1 MAPQSQRIGDR
12 LRQNLPQSLLF
23 GVLAY
28 LVGYV
33 VTVAFVLVD
42 GVDFGGDAGWV
53 KVAGWVFY
61 AAHTVKMEITG
72 FAGDRSGTRTTS
84 LFDGF
89 SELTNLTDAVPEI
102 LYLLVPIVVLV
113 GSGFVL
119 VRRVTGSGASATTA
133 AALGASVV
141 VGYLPLAV
149 VGQLVFSHTETGLG
163 GSVGVTVA
171 PELAP
176 SVLLVGLV
184 YPLVCGTVGGVLAQ
198 QTAPDSTAD
207 YRM

>member
-1 MAPQSQRIGDR
+1 MVTQPQRVGDR
-12 LRQNLPQSLLF
+12 LRQNLTQSLLF

-28 LVGYV
+28 LLGYV
-33 VTVAFVLVD
+33 VTVVFVLVD
-42 GVDFGGDAGWV
+42 GVDFGGEAGWV

-72 FAGDRSGTRTTS
+72 FAGDRSGVRTVS

-89 SELTNLTDAVPEI
+89 SELTSLTDAVPEI
-102 LYLLVPIVVLV
+102 LYLLVPIVVLA
-113 GSGFVL
+113 GAGFVL
-119 VRRVTGSGASATTA
+119 ERRVADQAVTAPAA

-149 VGQLVFSHTETGLG
+149 VGQLFFSHTETGLG
-163 GSVGVTVA
+163 GSVGVTIA
-171 PELAP
+171 PELVP

-184 YPLVCGTVGGVLAQ
+184 YPLVCGTVGAVLAH
-198 QTAPDSTAD
+198 QTTPSSTAD
-207 YRM
+207 YRP

>member
-1 MAPQSQRIGDR
+1 MALQSQSIGNQ
-12 LRQNLPQSLLF
+12 LRQNLSQSLLF

-33 VTVAFVLVD
+33 VTVVFVFVD

-53 KVAGWVFY
+53 KIAGWVFY

-72 FAGDRSGTRTTS
+72 FAGDRSEASTVN

-89 SELTNLTDAVPEI
+89 SELTSLTDAVPEI
-102 LYLLVPIVVLV
+102 LYLLVPVAVLA
-113 GSGFVL
+113 GTGFVL
-119 VRRVTGSGASATTA
+119 VRRVTGPDATVTTA
-133 AALGASVV
+133 AALGASIV

-163 GSVGVTVA
+163 GSVGVTIA
-171 PELAP
+171 PELVS

-184 YPLVCGTVGGVLAQ
+184 YPLVCGTVGAVLAQ
-198 QTAPDSTAD
+198 QTAPDSTAE
-207 YRM
+207 YRT

>member
-1 MAPQSQRIGDR
+1 MAPQSQSIGNR
-12 LRQNLPQSLLF
+12 LRRSLPQSLLF
-23 GVLAY
+23 GVVAY

-33 VTVAFVLVD
+33 VTVVFVFVD

-53 KVAGWVFY
+53 KIAGWVFY
-61 AAHTVKMEITG
+61 AAHTVKVEITG
-72 FAGDRSGTRTTS
+72 FAGDRSETRTVN
-84 LFDGF
+84 LFEGF
-89 SELTNLTDAVPEI
+89 GELTSLTDAVPEI
-102 LYLLVPIVVLV
+102 LYLLVPVVVLV
-113 GSGFVL
+113 GTGFVL
-119 VRRVTGSGASATTA
+119 VRRVTGPDVTATTA

-149 VGQLVFSHTETGLG
+149 VGQLVFSHTETGFG

-171 PELAP
+171 PELLA

-184 YPLVCGTVGGVLAQ
+184 YPLVCGTVGAVLAQ
-198 QTAPDSTAD
+198 QTVPDSTES

>member
-1 MAPQSQRIGDR
+1 MVPQPQRVGNR
-12 LRQNLPQSLLF
+12 LRQNISQSFLF

-33 VTVAFVLVD
+33 VTVVFVFVD

-72 FAGDRSGTRTTS
+72 FAGDRSGVRTVH

-89 SELTNLTDAVPEI
+89 SELTSLTDAVPEI
-102 LYLLVPIVVLV
+102 LYLLVPVVVLV
-113 GSGFVL
+113 GAGFVL
-119 VRRVTGSGASATTA
+119 ERRIADPTVTAPAA

-149 VGQLVFSHTETGLG
+149 VGQLFFSHTETGLG

-171 PELAP
+171 PELLS

-184 YPLVCGTVGGVLAQ
+184 YPLVCGTVGAVLAH
-198 QTAPDSTAD
+198 QTTPSSTTD
-207 YRM
+207 YP

>member
-1 MAPQSQRIGDR
+1 MVPERRSVSDR
-12 LRQNLPQSLLF
+12 LRQTLPQSLLF

-33 VTVAFVLVD
+33 VTVVFIFVD
-42 GVDFGGDAGWV
+42 GVDFGGEAAWV

-72 FAGDRSGTRTTS
+72 FAGDRSEARTIN

-89 SELTNLTDAVPEI
+89 SELTNLTDGVPEI

-113 GSGFVL
+113 GTGFVL
-119 VRRVTGSGASATTA
+119 VRRVTRPGTTVTTA
-133 AALGASVV
+133 AVLGASIV

-149 VGQLVFSHTETGLG
+149 VGQLFFSHTETGLG

-171 PELAP
+171 PALVP

-184 YPLVCGTVGGVLAQ
+184 YPLVCGTVGAVLAQ
-198 QTAPDSTAD
+198 QTAPDETR
-207 YRM
+207 YRV

>member
-12 LRQNLPQSLLF
+12 LRHNLSESLLF

-28 LVGYV
+28 LVGYI
-33 VTVAFVLVD
+33 VTVVFVLVD
-42 GVDFGGDAGWV
+42 GVNFGGDAGWV
-53 KVAGWVFY
+53 KIAGWVFY

-72 FAGDRSGTRTTS
+72 FAGDRSEARTTS

-102 LYLLVPIVVLV
+102 FYLLVPIVVLV
-113 GSGFVL
+113 GAGFL
-119 VRRVTGSGASATTA
+119 LARRVTGADATVTTA

-163 GSVGVTVA
+163 GSVGVTIA
-171 PELAP
+171 PELLP
-176 SVLLVGLV
+176 SILLAGLV
-184 YPLVCGTVGGVLAQ
+184 YPLICGTVGAVLAQ
-198 QTAPDSTAD
+198 QTAPDSTTN